1 MTTGPSRLLWLPPP
15 GVVALT
21 AIMMWLTEQQA
32 PVWTRH
38 FAGQQSISGLLLLV
52 GLSLMGLAASAL
64 FRAGTTVLPFNPGK
78 SRRLVTGGIF
88 RYSRNPIYLGD
99 ILLLLA
105 WAVWL
110 GNGLGLLWLPLFVG
124 YMNKVQIGAE
134 ERALAARFGAD
145 YLDYCRRVR
154 RWL

>member
-1 MTTGPSRLLWLPPP
+1 MTTGQSRLLWLPPP

-32 PVWTRH
+32 AVWTLH
-38 FAGQQSISGLLLLV
+38 FSGQQLISALLLLV
-52 GLSLMGLAASAL
+52 GLSLMALAASAL
-64 FRAGTTVLPFNPGK
+64 YRARTTVLPFDPGK
-78 SRRLVTGGIF
+78 TSRLVTGGIF

-99 ILLLLA
+99 LLLLLA

-110 GNGLGLLWLPLFVG
+110 GNGLSLLWLPLFVG
-124 YMNKVQIGAE
+124 VMNRVQIGAE
-134 ERALAARFGAD
+134 EGVLTAKFGAD
-145 YLDYCRRVR
+145 YLDYCSRVR